1 MLKPNE
7 SQQNEAL
14 LAAMSEILWN
24 IGEKLKATVALP
36 GDVPLIAHSH
46 TYFQDSVTEKVN
58 RHLNELMTFKFGFV
72 NDFSSYLSL
81 NWRNW
86 KICKFSSRDI
96 CISWVEP
103 TLNHMARLFEN
114 SFSSHTVYWGSWCWS
129 FAVPVQCSDDEDTV
143 KVLSLLP
150 SPDERIEKK
159 NVLFLGY

>member
-46 TYFQDSVTEKVN
+46 TYFQDSVTERVN
-58 RHLNELMTFKFGFV
+58 RHSNELIPFKFGFV

-86 KICKFSSRDI
+86 KICKFSSKDI
-96 CISWVEP
+96 CIS
-103 TLNHMARLFEN
+103 
-114 SFSSHTVYWGSWCWS
+114 
-129 FAVPVQCSDDEDTV
+129 
-143 KVLSLLP
+143 
-150 SPDERIEKK
+150 
-159 NVLFLGY
+159 